1 MTTVLLNFG
10 HRFPRRVRLLRSEFA
25 LQTGCAAPTKTARS
39 IGARAVGRNRAAA
52 HGEEQMNQSTLV
64 SDTVFRVEETKTSAP
79 LELPITRKLATIVE
93 RRFAESGASSDDD
106 DDWVF
111 SVRRARRRGPHRGP
125 IARLQAHRRRG
136 RGAVLVPRLAQ
147 LLHQRRRARPA
158 AAHALTKRLVN
169 HAPASD
175 ITEGYGADWTIEQ
188 LREPAQRIADRI
200 ETLMNF

>member
-1 MTTVLLNFG
+1 
-10 HRFPRRVRLLRSEFA
+10 
-25 LQTGCAAPTKTARS
+25 
-39 IGARAVGRNRAAA
+39 
-52 HGEEQMNQSTLV
+52 MNQSTLV

-111 SVRRARRRGPHRGP
+111 QSAVP
-125 IARLQAHRRRG
+125 
-136 RGAVLVPRLAQ
+136 GAVGHIADLSQDYKRIGDAGGARFSYHGLRNCFISVAERD
-147 LLHQRRRARPA
+147 LLLP
-158 AAHALTKRLVN
+158 HALTKRLVN